1 MSVWCL
7 IRRDLK
13 YLCPQYPIEGERET
27 DRQRQTEKQRGRE
40 KQTNRQRQR
49 GTQTDRQAEK
59 QAVRQTDRQT
69 ETKRDGEREGRICCK
84 RVRAQRMEGRN
95 VVLRPVNQDGYIREK
110 KRGKQDK
117 DRQITQ
123 PLKKNQCLY
132 FASRNTVPLVPR
144 NWLIS
149 AKLFWEIRF
158 YNQCVELFLL
168 RIVSNDASV
177 FV

>member
-1 MSVWCL
+1 
-7 IRRDLK
+7 
-13 YLCPQYPIEGERET
+13 
-27 DRQRQTEKQRGRE
+27 
-40 KQTNRQRQR
+40 
-49 GTQTDRQAEK
+49 
-59 QAVRQTDRQT
+59 
-69 ETKRDGEREGRICCK
+69 
-84 RVRAQRMEGRN
+84 MEGRN
-95 VVLRPVNQDGYIREK
+95 VVLRPVNQDGYIREE

-123 PLKKNQCLY
+123 PFKKKNQCLY
-132 FASRNTVPLVPR
+132 FASRNMVSLVPR

-168 RIVSNDASV
+168 CVVSSDASV

>member
-59 QAVRQTDRQT
+59 QSVRQTDRQ
-69 ETKRDGEREGRICCK
+69 RQRGMEREKEEFG
-84 RVRAQRMEGRN
+84 VREREHKGWKEGMLFYAQSTRTVISER
-95 VVLRPVNQDGYIREK
+95 RREENK
-110 KRGKQDK
+110 TRTDK
-117 DRQITQ
+117 
-123 PLKKNQCLY
+123 LHNH
-132 FASRNTVPLVPR
+132 
-144 NWLIS
+144 
-149 AKLFWEIRF
+149 
-158 YNQCVELFLL
+158 
-168 RIVSNDASV
+168 
-177 FV
+177 